1 MDVLTA
7 KDKKYI
13 TKIEGKEYEL
23 APVNWNIL
31 SGIEEE
37 AGVSFVD
44 AVSSMQSTIYKST
57 LTLAWVFLR
66 DKYPELT
73 KEQIGKLTDHTEI
86 LLIRATLLQVML
98 DYYEVI
104 DGR

>member
-1 MDVLTA
+1 MDVLTK

-13 TKIEGKEYEL
+13 VKIEGNQYEL
-23 APVNWNIL
+23 SPVNWNVL

-37 AGVSFVD
+37 TGAGFIDSVN
-44 AVSSMQSTIYKST
+44 SMQTTVYKST

-73 KEQIGKLTDHTEI
+73 KEAIGKVTDHAEI
-86 LLIRATLLQVML
+86 LSIRATILDAML
-98 DYYEVI
+98 DYYGVNN
-104 DGR
+104 G